1 MAFKAQIKGLD
12 SLLKKV
18 QTKSKEMQEDVQEE
32 IEDFGK
38 RVVQKAKT
46 RVPKDVGGSG
56 LSGAIFHEAY
66 PNGVSIVA
74 AKKYAAFVEFGTGA
88 LVNVPAG
95 LEDYAIQFKGKG
107 IKQVN
112 LPARPFLFNS
122 FFEEKQS
129 LLDNIK
135 KVIAK

>member
-18 QTKSKEMQEDVQEE
+18 QTKSKDLQQDVEAE
-32 IEDFGK
+32 IHDFGDRVAQK
-38 RVVQKAKT
+38 ASQRVVKDLNRLGQST
-46 RVPKDVGGSG
+46 RAQH
-56 LSGAIFHEAY
+56 L
-66 PNGVSIVA
+66 PNGVLIGA
-74 AKKYAAFVEFGTGA
+74 YTDYAAFVEFGTGA

-129 LLDNIK
+129 LLDNISK
-135 KVIAK
+135 KLAK